1 MFFKLSVVK
10 SISYFGTFHLL
21 LNLRLRVFVA
31 INTRLE
37 NEGVWVLMHYTDTLA
52 QFHFSVTAE
61 ALAESCVLMVQY
73 VGMARSSPSSLANL
87 LEPNHKNGL
96 ALSCLVTLPE
106 SSLREGYRV
115 LFSSDFILDF

>member
-10 SISYFGTFHLL
+10 SITYFGTFHLL

-37 NEGVWVLMHYTDTLA
+37 NEGVLHYTDTLA

-61 ALAESCVLMVQY
+61 ALTESCVLMVHY

-87 LEPNHKNGL
+87 LEPSHKNGL